1 MAKYYGSN
9 WGTIKNKVGNAVG
22 AVWNGINVM
31 RQWVP
36 EIANPNTVKQ
46 QLTRTKFRTLGKLAR
61 TFRAALLQS
70 FAHVNRMYHT
80 TPYAMFVKAN
90 WDMVSVSSPDD
101 VVVNYSRLKISEGGG
116 QVPACGSIDNTGQH
130 LSLSVPFEYDT
141 HQVGSSSSDMIV
153 GVFCNHELGQVLC
166 RTAFAEDGDFAIEC
180 PASWNGM
187 DVHVYAFSVG
197 GGESN
202 KNIISDSVY
211 VGHAEVQ

>member
-22 AVWNGINVM
+22 RVWNGINVM
-31 RQWVP
+31 SQWVP
-36 EIANPNTVKQ
+36 EISNPNTTKQ
-46 QLTRTKFRTLGKLAR
+46 QLVRVRFRTLGKLAR

-70 FAHVNRMYHT
+70 FAHVNRQYHT

-90 WDMVSVSSPDD
+90 WSAVSVSSLDD
-101 VVVNYSRLKISEGGG
+101 VTVNYSRLKLSEGGG

-141 HQVGSSSSDMIV
+141 HQVGSSAQDEIV
-153 GVFCNHELGQVLC
+153 GVFCNDELQQVLC
-166 RTAFAEDGDFAIEC
+166 RVAFAADDHFAIEC

-187 DVHVYAFSVG
+187 YVHVYAFSVG
-197 GGESN
+197 GDEGN
-202 KNIISDSVY
+202 RNIISDSVY
-211 VGHAEVQ
+211 VGRAEVQ